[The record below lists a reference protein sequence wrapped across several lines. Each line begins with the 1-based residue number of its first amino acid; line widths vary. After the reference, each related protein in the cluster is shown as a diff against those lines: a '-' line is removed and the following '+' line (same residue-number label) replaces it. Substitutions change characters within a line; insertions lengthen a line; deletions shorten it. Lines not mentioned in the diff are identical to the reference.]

1 MTASLPDRSNQ
12 MKEIKAILK
21 VHEQVLVA
29 GKGAALATIVWV
41 EGSAYRRP
49 GARMLVTE
57 DGQVTGSISGGCL
70 ETDAIRKARH
80 VMQTGQP
87 QLVTYDTLDDDD
99 TSHGV
104 GLGCKGVVQVLIQP
118 YSGPEAARQAQWLRQ
133 VAYGR
138 EPAVLATVFEAGGET
153 PARAGDYLLLQ
164 GDQTLAGTLAV
175 APLGERLRADAR
187 QVGSEGRSVS
197 LRYPAEAGETA
208 VFLEVL
214 KPSPALVVVGAGND
228 AMPLVRMGKEMG
240 WHLTVVDGRPGYA
253 TRARFPEADA
263 VVVARPG
270 EVTRHVAFWEETLVV
285 LMTHNYNFDLA
296 LLKMLNPF
304 RPRYLGMLG
313 PKKRTVRMF
322 GELISEGFPLD
333 EDFTQRLHSPVG
345 LDLGAET
352 PEEIALAIVAE
363 IQKTLSGR
371 SGEPLRN
378 RHAPIHAEGEV

>member
-1 MTASLPDRSNQ
+1 
-12 MKEIKAILK
+12 MKEIKAILQ
-21 VHEQVLVA
+21 VHQQVQETGA
-29 GKGAALATIVWV
+29 RAALATIVWV

-57 DGQVTGSISGGCL
+57 SGEVTGSISGGCL

-99 TSHGV
+99 TTHGV
-104 GLGCKGVVQVLIQP
+104 GLGCNGVVQVLIQP
-118 YSGPEAARQAQWLRQ
+118 YAGPEAANQAQWLRQ
-133 VAYGR
+133 MAYGQ
-138 EPAVLATVFEAGGET
+138 EPAVLATVYQAAGKN

-164 GDQTLAGTLAV
+164 NDQILAGTLADQ
-175 APLGERLRADAR
+175 PLTDRLLADAR
-187 QVGSEGRSVS
+187 QVLAQGRSRS
-197 LRYPAEAGETA
+197 LRYSSEAGETA

-214 KPSPALVVVGAGND
+214 KPSPALVIVGAGND

-270 EVTRHVAFWEETLVV
+270 EVTQHVAFREDTLVV

-296 LLKMLNPF
+296 LLKVLAPF
-304 RPRYLGMLG
+304 QPRYIGMLG
-313 PKKRTVRMF
+313 PKKRTDRMF
-322 GELISEGFPLD
+322 GELIADNFPLD
-333 EDFTQRLHSPVG
+333 EAFTGRLHSPVG

-371 SGEPLRN
+371 SGDPLRE
-378 RHAPIHAEGEV
+378 RQAPIHAEEEG

>member
-1 MTASLPDRSNQ
+1 
-12 MKEIKAILK
+12 MKELKAILK
-21 VHEQVLVA
+21 VHEQVLA
-29 GKGAALATIVWV
+29 ENKKAALATIVWV

-57 DGQVTGSISGGCL
+57 AGEVTGSISGGCL

-80 VMQTGQP
+80 VLQTGQP

-99 TSHGV
+99 TTHGV
-104 GLGCKGVVQVLIQP
+104 GLGCNGVVQVLIQP
-118 YSGPEAARQAQWLRQ
+118 YFGGEAATQANWLRQ

-138 EPAVLATVFEAGGET
+138 EPAVLATVFQAEDASPT
-153 PARAGDYLLLQ
+153 RAGDYLLLQ
-164 GDQTLAGTLAV
+164 NDQVLAGTLEAGSSL
-175 APLGERLRADAR
+175 ADRLRADAR
-187 QVGSEGRSVS
+187 QVGAEGRSVS

-214 KPSPALVVVGAGND
+214 KPSPALGIVGAGND

-270 EVTRHVAFWEETLVV
+270 EITQHVTIREDTLVV

-296 LLKMLNPF
+296 LLQVLAPF

-322 GELISEGFPLD
+322 GELIAEGFPLD
-333 EDFTQRLHSPVG
+333 EAFTDRLHSPVG

-371 SGEPLRN
+371 SGDPLRE
-378 RHAPIHAEGEV
+378 RQVPIHAEGEG